1 MQYYIN
7 YLKNNI
13 SRKQVF
19 ITSSVIVFLGG
30 LGTIGY
36 LVQNG
41 TLPLFEEHNKNNSEK
56 DEDGPLNIVDVDTKE
71 ELTNDVDVDVDVD
84 ADVDVDVDADE
95 NK

>member
-19 ITSSVIVFLGG
+19 ITSSVIVFLSG

-41 TLPLFEEHNKNNSEK
+41 SLPLFEEPNKNNLEK
-56 DEDGPLNIVDVDTKE
+56 NKNESLNIDNVDTKK
-71 ELTNDVDVDVDVD
+71 ELTNDVDTY
-84 ADVDVDVDADE
+84 E

>member
-41 TLPLFEEHNKNNSEK
+41 TLPLFEEPNKNTSEK
-56 DEDGPLNIVDVDTKE
+56 NEDEPLNIVDVDTKK
-71 ELTNDVDVDVDVD
+71 ELTNDVDVD
-84 ADVDVDVDADE
+84 ADTDE